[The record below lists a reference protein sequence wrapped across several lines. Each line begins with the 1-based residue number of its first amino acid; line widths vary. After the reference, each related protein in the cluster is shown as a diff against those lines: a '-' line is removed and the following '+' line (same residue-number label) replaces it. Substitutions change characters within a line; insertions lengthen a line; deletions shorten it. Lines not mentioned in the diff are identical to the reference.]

1 MLNLT
6 YVRRSILKNIKIKT
20 SYILYGSLIINLIQ
34 LIIIIVH
41 CMKINKLNVKLKR
54 ETNKFLVEK
63 EINEKIK
70 DNSKY
75 STV

>member
-1 MLNLT
+1 MIE
-6 YVRRSILKNIKIKT
+6 RLKRFMRYKK
-20 SYILYGSLIINLIQ
+20 
-34 LIIIIVH
+34 LIIIVVH
-41 CMKINKLNVKLKR
+41 CVKINKLNVKLKR
-54 ETNKFLVEK
+54 ETNKFLAEK